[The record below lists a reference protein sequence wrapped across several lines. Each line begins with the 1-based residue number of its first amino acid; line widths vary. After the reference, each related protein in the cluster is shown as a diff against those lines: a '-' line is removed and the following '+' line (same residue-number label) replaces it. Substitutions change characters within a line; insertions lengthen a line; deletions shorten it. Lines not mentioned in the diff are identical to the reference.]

1 MTMVGDMDGQ
11 NCSKTGTKDR
21 LCGRGL
27 AARQMRERERERER
41 RKYVGN
47 LSKNLKIL
55 FDN

>member
-41 RKYVGN
+41 GEN
-47 LSKNLKIL
+47 
-55 FDN
+55 